1 MVSAVLAGGS
11 ATKTTAGTLVL
22 SGANTFVGGFT
33 LGAGS
38 VRAGDDAAFGIG
50 MVTLNGGVLSSTD
63 THARAFANALTLGG
77 DVTFG
82 DTTNNGALSF
92 AGLIDLG
99 ATTRT
104 LTVAS
109 DLTFDGVVSGAA
121 GLTKDGAGTLTF
133 TAANTYAGA
142 TTVNGGT
149 LVAAAGSLAATTSI
163 DIGVATLTAVD
174 ANAAAALTVA
184 AGGSASF
191 SGSTVAVASLAG
203 AGDVQ
208 LGATTLKVGAGNF
221 SGVISGANA
230 SLVKDTAGTLTLSGV
245 NTYAGS
251 TSVDAGTLF
260 TVGHNR
266 LANTSG
272 VTVGSGA
279 TLDLGGDETL
289 GTLANAG
296 TIALSAVGSTLTVTS
311 GTSSGAING
320 DGSLTKVG
328 PGSLALT
335 GANAFTGATTISGG
349 TVTASAGALGGT
361 SAVSIGAA
369 ATLDAVDV
377 NNPATLGVA
386 ATGTGSF
393 SAAGL
398 TVGAVSNE
406 GTLNFTALTGR
417 ITLTSLAGLGTT
429 NFSSDALISGGISGG
444 IVNVAGNLNST
455 ISGGIVTT
463 FSLDTTSVTGG
474 VVTVTGANTATG
486 GTNTVSGGTIRL
498 GDDAA
503 VATGGLVVT
512 GPATFTSE
520 SSATRS
526 VSSDVTLGGDIT
538 IGDLTYDGTLNFTG
552 EIDLGLATREITTV
566 ADATFAGNISGQGGL
581 NKTGTGTLTLSG
593 TGNTFSGTTDVNAG
607 TLATTGNNV
616 LSSTAGITIANGA
629 TVQLGGNETLSS
641 INNSGTL
648 QLDATLTAA
657 ITTGTS
663 TLGGLVSGNG
673 ILVKDGAGTLVV
685 DGANTYSGG
694 TTVNAGTLQVGHAT
708 ALGTAGVSLNAGTFA
723 ASSSTGVALAN
734 DFMVAG
740 DVTLGDATNAGALT
754 LSGTVTLGTARTLT
768 TAADVTLSGAVSVA
782 GLTKEGSAALHLSGA
797 STISGDV
804 VVNAGTLATGTATT
818 LGAVSS
824 VTVATGATLKLN
836 GAETVTAL
844 TNDGSILLNS
854 GSLTT
859 GDNSDRTIS
868 GSIDGTGALV
878 KSGTGI
884 LTLNGASTFAGTT
897 TLDAGTLNLTS
908 AGALGTS
915 AVTVNA
921 GTLVANANLGNA
933 INLLA
938 GSLQGSGIVGATN
951 IAAGAILS
959 PGNSPGTLT
968 HASLTLTGGSI
979 IEWQITDALAAGISK
994 TDSALVAGSAYD
1006 TLAITGALD
1015 ISGASAANPITVRV
1029 VSLANP
1035 TDLTPGDANNFDT
1048 MMVNRFKFAEVGSL
1062 VTNATPFADLFTY
1075 DLSGFTDSDGAV
1087 SEVDLWAMSFE
1098 SNVLWLTAVPQL
1110 LSYGILAPGNAPGFL
1125 TLADLNLTGR
1135 ATFEISKLPQI
1146 GGYYNDTVEFTG
1158 KANLNPTGIG
1168 EIAIARYEPAGEMP
1182 DYGRRFVLF
1191 KGVGTPVTDPTLV
1204 SSYFTNPTPWSVVNL
1219 DPEARYLVVGP
1230 AAIDPGATPS
1240 AYDGQIRNADG
1251 LVHRPNEYAVYL
1263 VRGAAGYVKPT
1274 VGAGLTGY
1282 VQSKALTLSGQ
1293 PLELGGSAY
1302 VPGALDPL
1310 VAQLM
1315 TMADPMLESAMR
1327 GLEPASF
1334 AAVPGTLALAQR
1346 TVANSLHRELAGHH
1360 SLKDGSCACCDCF
1373 HPYSEGFVLVNTS
1386 RFVGGAGAE
1395 AADFSSRAD
1404 GVMGGLM
1411 KRTSR
1416 HASYGFALGHDTTNG
1431 TLGGGGTIE
1440 GNTMHA
1446 TLFATSLLGEKTGT
1460 PYLNVG
1466 ATLARTDSE
1475 TARTTFLGTQRA
1487 QPKAQSLGGF
1497 ARIGADYG
1505 LKQGFTLSPYA
1516 GLDFVHVDGDAFTE
1530 TGDLSALDVRGYSYD
1545 STRAT
1550 IGTNFGWSTAGIASS
1565 FKFSIE
1571 LEAFTELGSQ
1581 TAEFDASFGSG
1592 DRFLTEGRVNQGA
1605 GFRVAPSFIYQPDR
1619 TSSYYLTLSLEKAGE
1634 TKTEGFEVGYRRRF

>member
-1 MVSAVLAGGS
+1 
-11 ATKTTAGTLVL
+11 
-22 SGANTFVGGFT
+22 
-33 LGAGS
+33 
-38 VRAGDDAAFGIG
+38 
-50 MVTLNGGVLSSTD
+50 
-63 THARAFANALTLGG
+63 
-77 DVTFG
+77 
-82 DTTNNGALSF
+82 
-92 AGLIDLG
+92 
-99 ATTRT
+99 
-104 LTVAS
+104 
-109 DLTFDGVVSGAA
+109 
-121 GLTKDGAGTLTF
+121 
-133 TAANTYAGA
+133 
-142 TTVNGGT
+142 
-149 LVAAAGSLAATTSI
+149 
-163 DIGVATLTAVD
+163 
-174 ANAAAALTVA
+174 
-184 AGGSASF
+184 
-191 SGSTVAVASLAG
+191 
-203 AGDVQ
+203 
-208 LGATTLKVGAGNF
+208 
-221 SGVISGANA
+221 
-230 SLVKDTAGTLTLSGV
+230 
-245 NTYAGS
+245 
-251 TSVDAGTLF
+251 
-260 TVGHNR
+260 
-266 LANTSG
+266 
-272 VTVGSGA
+272 
-279 TLDLGGDETL
+279 
-289 GTLANAG
+289 
-296 TIALSAVGSTLTVTS
+296 
-311 GTSSGAING
+311 
-320 DGSLTKVG
+320 
-328 PGSLALT
+328 
-335 GANAFTGATTISGG
+335 
-349 TVTASAGALGGT
+349 
-361 SAVSIGAA
+361 
-369 ATLDAVDV
+369 
-377 NNPATLGVA
+377 
-386 ATGTGSF
+386 
-393 SAAGL
+393 
-398 TVGAVSNE
+398 
-406 GTLNFTALTGR
+406 
-417 ITLTSLAGLGTT
+417 
-429 NFSSDALISGGISGG
+429 
-444 IVNVAGNLNST
+444 
-455 ISGGIVTT
+455 
-463 FSLDTTSVTGG
+463 
-474 VVTVTGANTATG
+474 
-486 GTNTVSGGTIRL
+486 
-498 GDDAA
+498 
-503 VATGGLVVT
+503 
-512 GPATFTSE
+512 
-520 SSATRS
+520 
-526 VSSDVTLGGDIT
+526 
-538 IGDLTYDGTLNFTG
+538 
-552 EIDLGLATREITTV
+552 GLATREITTV

-581 NKTGTGTLTLSG
+581 KKTGAGTLTLSG
-593 TGNTFSGTTDVNAG
+593 TGNTFSGSTDVNAG

-657 ITTGTS
+657 ITSGTS

-685 DGANTYSGG
+685 DGANTYTGG

-708 ALGTAGVSLNAGTFA
+708 ALGTAGVTLNAGTFA
-723 ASSSTGVALAN
+723 AAGSTGVALAN
-734 DFMVAG
+734 DFTVAG
-740 DVTLGDATNAGALT
+740 DVTLGDASNAGALT

-818 LGAVSS
+818 LGAVNS

-859 GDNSDRTIS
+859 GDSSDRTIS
-868 GSIDGTGALV
+868 GSIDGAGALV

-884 LTLNGASTFAGTT
+884 LTLNGTSTFAGTT

-979 IEWQITDALAAGISK
+979 IEWQVTDAAAAGTSK
-994 TDSALVAGSAYD
+994 TASALVAGTAYD
-1006 TLAITGALD
+1006 TLVVTGALNLA
-1015 ISGASAANPITVRV
+1015 GASAASPVTIRV
-1029 VSLANP
+1029 TSLANP
-1035 TDLTPGDANNFDT
+1035 TDLTPGNVNNFDT
-1048 MMVNRFKFAEVGSL
+1048 SGLNHFKFAEVGSL
-1062 VTNATPFADLFTY
+1062 ITGTTPLADLFSY
-1075 DLSGFTDSDGAV
+1075 DLTNFTDSAGAV
-1087 SEVDLWAMSFE
+1087 SDPTRWAMSYE
-1098 SNVLWLTAVPQL
+1098 SGVLWLTSAPQFF
-1110 LSYGILAPGNAPGFL
+1110 SFGVLAPGNAPGML
-1125 TLADLNLTGR
+1125 SVADINLTSRG
-1135 ATFEISKLPQI
+1135 TFEISKLPQI

-1158 KANLNPTGIG
+1158 KANLNPSATS
-1168 EIAIARYEPAGEMP
+1168 EIAIARYTPTGELP

-1191 KGVGTPVTDPTLV
+1191 KGVGTPVTDPALV
-1204 SSYFTNPTPWSVVNL
+1204 SSYFLSTAPLSIVNL
-1219 DPEARYLVVGP
+1219 DPDARYLVVGP
-1230 AAIDPGATPS
+1230 AAIDAGATPS

-1263 VRGAAGYVKPT
+1263 VRGAAGYVQPG
-1274 VGAGLTGY
+1274 VGPGLTGY
-1282 VQSKALTLSGQ
+1282 VQERALTLSGQ
-1293 PLELGGSAY
+1293 PLELGGTVY

-1315 TMADPMLESAMR
+1315 TMDDPMLATAMNS
-1327 GLEPASF
+1327 LEPASF

-1346 TVANSLHRELAGHH
+1346 SVANSLHRELAGHH

-1581 TAEFDASFGSG
+1581 TTEFDASFGSG

-1605 GFRVAPSFIYQPDR
+1605 GFRVAPSFIYQPDQA
-1619 TSSYYLTLSLEKAGE
+1619 SSYYLTLSLEKAGE